1 MKHKHKPISPHL
13 QVYRLPVT
21 ALMSIS
27 HRVTGVGL
35 SLGMILLAF
44 WVIFAAFGASAYED
58 FHYFLSS
65 WLGLVI
71 LFGFSFSLFYHLC
84 NGLRHL
90 FWDAGKFFDLEATR
104 ISDIIVLISSILMT
118 ALTWLSVSWWGA

>member
-1 MKHKHKPISPHL
+1 M
-13 QVYRLPVT
+13 
-21 ALMSIS
+21 MSIS

-44 WVIFAAFGASAYED
+44 WGIFAAFGPSVYED
-58 FHYFLSS
+58 FHHFLSS
-65 WLGLVI
+65 WFGLII

-90 FWDAGKFFDLEATR
+90 FWDAGKFFDLRATR
-104 ISDIIVLISSILMT
+104 ISDFIVLISSILMT
-118 ALTWLSVSWWGA
+118 ALTWLSISWGGA